1 MRTSNI
7 RVILAYGDALSRA
20 GIRVLLEGLPGVK
33 VVGEAAEGRG
43 AVAVAR
49 RRRPD
54 IALLEDS
61 LLGLNGVEAAS
72 RIAKEAPDVKTVILS
87 DLADAQTVAS
97 VLKAGAK
104 GYILKST
111 PPNQLAR
118 ALTEVSEGKVH
129 VSSGVSKKLLSPASS
144 RAGKGRERLTPRQR
158 EILQMVA
165 EGWSTKQIAQILRI
179 SVKTV
184 ETHRAQLMDRLGI
197 FDVPGLVRYAIKT
210 RLSRL

>member
-1 MRTSNI
+1 MRTPSI
-7 RVILAYGDALSRA
+7 RVVLAYGDALSRA

-43 AVAVAR
+43 AVTVSR

-72 RIAKEAPDVKTVILS
+72 RIAKEASDVKTVILS
-87 DLADAQTVAS
+87 DLADAQSVAS
-97 VLKAGAK
+97 ALRAGAK

-111 PPNQLAR
+111 PPAQLSR
-118 ALTEVSEGKVH
+118 ALTEVFEGQVH
-129 VSSGVSKKLLSPASS
+129 VSAGVSKKLLAPAGRAS
-144 RAGKGRERLTPRQR
+144 RSRDRLTPRQR

>member
-1 MRTSNI
+1 MPTNI

-43 AVAVAR
+43 AVSVAK

-61 LLGLNGVEAAS
+61 LLGLNGIEAAS
-72 RIAKEAPDVKTVILS
+72 RIAKEAPAVKTVILS

-97 VLKAGAK
+97 VLRAGAK

-118 ALTEVSEGKVH
+118 ALSEVAEGRVH
-129 VSSGVSKKLLSPASS
+129 VSPGVSKKLLAPAG
-144 RAGKGRERLTPRQR
+144 RAGKARDRLTPRQR

>member
-1 MRTSNI
+1 MI
-7 RVILAYGDALSRA
+7 RVVLAYGDALSRA
-20 GIRVLLEGLPGVK
+20 GIRVLLESLPGVK

-43 AVAVAR
+43 AVAVSKR
-49 RRRPD
+49 RKPD

-72 RIAKEAPDVKTVILS
+72 RISKDGSGVKTVILS
-87 DLADAQTVAS
+87 DMADAQSVATA
-97 VLKAGAK
+97 LRAGAK

-111 PPNQLAR
+111 PPTQLSK
-118 ALTEVSEGKVH
+118 ALTDVFEGRVH
-129 VSSGVSKKLLSPASS
+129 VSSGVSKKLLSPGGRASRS
-144 RAGKGRERLTPRQR
+144 RERLTPRQK

-165 EGWSTKQIAQILRI
+165 EGWSTKQVAQILRI

>member
-1 MRTSNI
+1 MPTNI

-43 AVAVAR
+43 AVAVAK

-61 LLGLNGVEAAS
+61 LLGLNGVEAAA
-72 RIAKEAPDVKTVILS
+72 RIAKEAPAVKTVILS
-87 DLADAQTVAS
+87 DLADAQTVAT
-97 VLKAGAK
+97 VLRAGAK

-118 ALTEVSEGKVH
+118 ALSEVADGRVH
-129 VSSGVSKKLLSPASS
+129 VSSGVSKKLLAPGG
-144 RAGKGRERLTPRQR
+144 RGGKSRERLTPRQR

>member
-1 MRTSNI
+1 MPTTSI
-7 RVILAYGDALSRA
+7 RVILAYGDALCRA
-20 GIRVLLEGLPGVK
+20 GIRVLLEGLPGVR

-43 AVAVAR
+43 AVSVAKR
-49 RRRPD
+49 RKPD
-54 IALLEDS
+54 IALLEDA
-61 LLGLNGVEAAS
+61 LLGLNGIEAAA
-72 RIAKEAPDVKTVILS
+72 RLAKEAPSVKTVLIS
-87 DLADAQTVAS
+87 DLADAQSVAA

-111 PPNQLAR
+111 PPNQLAK
-118 ALTEVSEGKVH
+118 ALHDVAEGRVH
-129 VSSGVSKKLLSPASS
+129 VSSGVSRKLLTPGGRSS
-144 RAGKGRERLTPRQR
+144 KSRERLTPRQR

>member
-1 MRTSNI
+1 MPTLTI
-7 RVILAYGDALSRA
+7 RVLLAYGDPLSRA
-20 GIRVLLEGLPGVK
+20 GIRVLLESLPGVK
-33 VVGEAAEGRG
+33 VVGEAPDGRG
-43 AVAVAR
+43 ALATAKR
-49 RRRPD
+49 RKPD

-61 LLGLNGVEAAS
+61 LMGLNGVEVATRLS
-72 RIAKEAPDVKTVILS
+72 REAPAVKSVILS
-87 DLADAQTVAS
+87 DLADAQTVAN
-97 VLKAGAK
+97 VLRSGAK

-111 PPNQLAR
+111 PPNQLSR
-118 ALTEVSEGKVH
+118 ALTDVYEGRVH
-129 VSSGVSKKLLSPASS
+129 VSSGVSKKLLSPGKSS
-144 RAGKGRERLTPRQR
+144 RSSRDRLTPRQR